1 MPTFRYK
8 AVDQAGRPAQGQMA
22 AVNDVDL
29 EVRLKRMG
37 LDLISF
43 GLAAQHR
50 GLFNSKKASLQDLVM
65 FCFQMEQLARAGVPL
80 LEGLT
85 DLRDGTENP
94 SFREVIGALISEIE
108 GGKQFSQALTS
119 HPKVFSHVFVSLVR
133 AGEQSGKLPEVFENL
148 ASTMKWQDEL
158 ISQTKRLLAYPLF
171 VLVVVL
177 GAITFLMIYLV
188 PQMVSFLRNM
198 GQELPMATK
207 ILIAVSDI
215 FVNYW
220 WLIFSLPALL
230 LLALSVAVKQNA
242 AARYRYDFVKLH
254 LPVTGDIL
262 HKIIMARFARYFAL
276 MYQAGIPILDAIKTC
291 QDIAANRVVAD
302 ALERVHQQINAG
314 DSMSESFQNAG
325 LFPPLVVRM
334 IRVGENTGALDK
346 SLLNISYF
354 YDRDVKESVEK
365 MLKMLEPALTVI
377 LGGLLAMIMFAVL
390 GPVYDSMTKLKF

>member
-1 MPTFRYK
+1 MPYFSYK
-8 AVDQAGRPAQGQMA
+8 AVDQTGHPAQGRMD

-29 EVRLKRMG
+29 ELRLNRMG

-43 GLAAQHR
+43 NLAAQHR
-50 GLFNSKKASLQDLVM
+50 GLFSGQKVSLQDLVM
-65 FCFQMEQLARAGVPL
+65 FCFQMEQLVRAGVPL
-80 LEGLT
+80 MEGLT
-85 DLRDGTENP
+85 DLHEGTENP
-94 SFREVIGALISEIE
+94 GFREVIGALISEVE
-108 GGKQFSQALTS
+108 GGKQFSQALAS
-119 HPKVFSHVFVSLVR
+119 HPKVFSNVFVSLVR
-133 AGEQSGKLPEVFENL
+133 AGEQSGRLPEVFENL
-148 ASTMKWQDEL
+148 ASTLKWQDEL
-158 ISQTKRLLAYPLF
+158 ISQTKRLLAYPIF

-198 GQELPMATK
+198 GQQLPLETK
-207 ILIAVSDI
+207 ILIAVSEI

-220 WLIFSLPALL
+220 WLIFSLPVLVVVGLTMAIRH
-230 LLALSVAVKQNA
+230 SA

-254 LPVTGDIL
+254 LPVTGPIL
-262 HKIIMARFARYFAL
+262 QKIILARFARYFAL

-291 QDIAANRVVAD
+291 QDIVANRVVAD
-302 ALERVHQQINAG
+302 ALDRAHQQINAG
-314 DSMSESFQNAG
+314 DSMSESFHNAG

-334 IRVGENTGALDK
+334 IRVGENTGALDR

-365 MLKMLEPALTVI
+365 MLKMLEPALTVV
-377 LGGLLAMIMFAVL
+377 LGLLLAMIMFAVL